1 MVRLDVI
8 TTDEPCCSALD
19 ALKAYAAVTDP
30 GQELL
35 LSMALKRAF
44 SEVQR
49 YADVA
54 LLPGRYRVTAEDH
67 PGIVNV
73 YMGGK
78 AVSAKDSLGLPV
90 RPGPDSGLK
99 RYRSGLLRR
108 SSSVFDVGC
117 VSVVAART
125 EESRVNRAV
134 VRLLHLSA
142 CTQHSGVVGLVVV
155 QILLRLRHYLKTCS
169 LQTLVHGFLDLPCDL
184 LQVGL
189 QRPQSLD
196 LHHSLASYRSD

>member
-19 ALKAYAAVTDP
+19 ALKAYAAVSDP

-67 PGIVNV
+67 PGIVKV

-90 RPGPDSGLK
+90 RYEQRGCK
-99 RYRSGLLRR
+99 VY
-108 SSSVFDVGC
+108 VGTDG
-117 VSVVAART
+117 VVEVEFIT
-125 EESRVNRAV
+125 EVNEADYE
-134 VRLLHLSA
+134 RLLPVVLRYATAVYDGKSRGELS
-142 CTQHSGVVGLVVV
+142 
-155 QILLRLRHYLKTCS
+155 QILKEC
-169 LQTLVHGFLDLPCDL
+169 
-184 LQVGL
+184 
-189 QRPQSLD
+189 
-196 LHHSLASYRSD
+196 